1 MTTSA
6 VLPGRDFC
14 FPRKVFLGVIM
25 QVADYRIVYGVD
37 IKPREPGWI
46 TGGRGREGTGGGG
59 GAVRGGG
66 WRRGCCYRKLASG
79 KITVHVS
86 QKSESGR

>member
-14 FPRKVFLGVIM
+14 FPREVFLMVIM

-46 TGGRGREGTGGGG
+46 TGGRSREGTGGGWG

-66 WRRGCCYRKLASG
+66 REGVLLPEVSVRGDNRSR
-79 KITVHVS
+79 
-86 QKSESGR
+86 QPEE

>member
-1 MTTSA
+1 M
-6 VLPGRDFC
+6 
-14 FPRKVFLGVIM
+14 VIM

-46 TGGRGREGTGGGG
+46 TGGRSREGTGG
-59 GAVRGGG
+59 VGG
-66 WRRGCCYRKLASG
+66 WGGCEGRGVAEGRGCCYRKLASG
-79 KITVHVS
+79 EITVHVS

>member
-1 MTTSA
+1 MATSA

-14 FPRKVFLGVIM
+14 FPREVFLGVIM

-46 TGGRGREGTGGGG
+46 TGGRGGEGTGC
-59 GAVRGGG
+59 V
-66 WRRGCCYRKLASG
+66 LSL
-79 KITVHVS
+79 IHI
-86 QKSESGR
+86 

>member
-1 MTTSA
+1 MATSA

-14 FPRKVFLGVIM
+14 FPREVFLGVIM

-46 TGGRGREGTGGGG
+46 TGGRGGEGTGCVWGVGGG
-59 GAVRGGG
+59 VE
-66 WRRGCCYRKLASG
+66 RRGCCYRKLASG
-79 KITVHVS
+79 EITVHVS
-86 QKSESGR
+86 